1 MLSRVRQRLTDD
13 VVRADPLGQ
22 PPFRTHL
29 DVDRDRRSASE
40 RPQGRAETALGQ
52 DGGMDPPREAS
63 QRL

>member
-1 MLSRVRQRLTDD
+1 MLSHVRQRLTDD
-13 VVRADPLGQ
+13 VVRTDPLGQ

-29 DVDRDRRSASE
+29 EVDRGSAIGKRASSRPGGDR
-40 RPQGRAETALGQ
+40 LGQ